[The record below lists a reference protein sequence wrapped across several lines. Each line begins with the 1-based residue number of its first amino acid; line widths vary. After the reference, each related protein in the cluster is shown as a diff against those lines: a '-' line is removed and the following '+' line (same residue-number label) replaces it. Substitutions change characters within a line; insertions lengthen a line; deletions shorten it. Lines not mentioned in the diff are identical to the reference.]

1 MHAGCDVG
9 FPAADVNG
17 RATVSRPHARAST
30 VAATWR
36 LHRQRQHVSAELAA
50 RSGGRFV
57 GVLAIARHGRHR
69 RSILAPTRSCV
80 MPFVQAGMRGKHRS
94 CATVLASRPVED
106 WGRCHKRT
114 SSYECFPHELAV
126 GDDRGFD
133 PDADIWCSS
142 CSRWRT
148 FGRPRP
154 PDDTGFAYGNDAL
167 ARGWFVGCASGRRTA
182 RWDSAS
188 ARSRRRETFA
198 CRHHRHVTCGS

>member
-17 RATVSRPHARAST
+17 RTTVSRPHARAGT

-50 RSGGRFV
+50 RSGGQFV
-57 GVLAIARHGRHR
+57 GVLARHGRHR

-80 MPFVQAGMRGKHRS
+80 RHSSMQACAESTGRKRRFLRRGPLS
-94 CATVLASRPVED
+94 IGGGATN
-106 WGRCHKRT
+106 GRC
-114 SSYECFPHELAV
+114 SYECFPHELAV

-154 PDDTGFAYGNDAL
+154 PDDTGFAYGDDAL

-198 CRHHRHVTCGS
+198 CRHRRHVTYGS